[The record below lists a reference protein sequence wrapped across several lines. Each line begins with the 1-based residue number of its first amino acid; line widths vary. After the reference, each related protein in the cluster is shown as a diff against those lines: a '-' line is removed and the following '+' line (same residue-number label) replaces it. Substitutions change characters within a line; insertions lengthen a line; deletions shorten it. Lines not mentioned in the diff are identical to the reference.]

1 MLRWS
6 AMIVALVAGLVAF
19 GGVMYQ
25 AGRGAGASAQL
36 AAGSATPVQQL
47 PVRPD
52 SVPFPFPAPGRPDQ
66 NQTQGQDCQPLI
78 LLYHDGKLYQ
88 LMPGPDNQPG
98 GSGSP
103 PEYYPLRPYQ
113 GPQIPGLPF
122 GPLPTPAPQGPGFQP
137 LQPRF

>member
-6 AMIVALVAGLVAF
+6 TMIVVLVAALVAF

-36 AAGSATPVQQL
+36 AAVAAMPAQL
-47 PVRPD
+47 PVRPEM
-52 SVPFPFPAPGRPDQ
+52 VPFPAPGRPDQ
-66 NQTQGQDCQPLI
+66 TQTQGQDCQPLI

-88 LMPGPDNQPG
+88 LMPGPDNQLG

-122 GPLPTPAPQGPGFQP
+122 GLPNPAPQGPGFQP

>member
-6 AMIVALVAGLVAF
+6 GRIVLLVAGMVMF
-19 GGVMYQ
+19 GGVMYL
-25 AGRGAGASAQL
+25 AGREAGASAQP
-36 AAGSATPVQQL
+36 AAVSAMPTQQL
-47 PVRPD
+47 PVRPEI
-52 SVPFPFPAPGRPDQ
+52 VPFPAPDRPGP

-78 LLYHDGKLYQ
+78 LFYHDGKLYQ

-98 GSGSP
+98 APGSP

-122 GPLPTPAPQGPGFQP
+122 APLPNQVPLGPGFQP

>member
-1 MLRWS
+1 MLRWPPRL
-6 AMIVALVAGLVAF
+6 VVLVAALVAF

-36 AAGSATPVQQL
+36 AAVSAMPAQQL
-47 PVRPD
+47 PVRPEM
-52 SVPFPFPAPGRPDQ
+52 VPFPAPGRPDQ
-66 NQTQGQDCQPLI
+66 TQTQGQDCQPLI

-122 GPLPTPAPQGPGFQP
+122 GPFPTPAPQGPGFQP